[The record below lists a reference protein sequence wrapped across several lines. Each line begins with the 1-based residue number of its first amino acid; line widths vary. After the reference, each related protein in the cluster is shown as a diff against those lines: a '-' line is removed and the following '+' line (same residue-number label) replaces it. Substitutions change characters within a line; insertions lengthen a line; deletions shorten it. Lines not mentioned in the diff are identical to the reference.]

1 MLNNYICAIDI
12 GSNKI
17 SASLVRIKKNHIED
31 IFFDCLPSSGVKEG
45 VIVDATQLVV
55 CLGKIIKSLRAKSGL
70 KIKFIHTNFSGKDI
84 STKHSHAI
92 IPLAERGNKVV
103 TSMDIASAN
112 EQARILGS
120 SLEDEI
126 IHVIP
131 SSYSIDSK
139 SNVINPIGLY
149 SHRLEVDLYLVCAR
163 LSSLQSLSRAVS
175 QCGCQIRSL
184 SFSGLATS
192 KAVLGSKEKKGL
204 SVFCDV
210 GSDVTELLIFRDGL
224 LQDIQILPLGG
235 NSMTGQ
241 LSEGLKINF
250 ELAEDIKRS
259 YGIILDNSH
268 GIIQD
273 AGSIPENKEILVKR
287 DEFYKPI
294 KQREV
299 VQMATNSGRLI
310 CSQIKEVVERK
321 VALHEVD
328 NFIMVGK
335 TLLIDGFIEMMESV
349 TGIPV
354 RIGRINNPEIAPVAK
369 ENNELAGQKYLTY
382 LTCLGMI
389 CEDLESKSIGN
400 LAIVKPAKNLF
411 FKAINRFKEVY
422 QEYF

>member
-1 MLNNYICAIDI
+1 MLNNNYLCAIDI

-17 SASLVRIKKNHIED
+17 SAALAQVRKNRIEN
-31 IFFDCLPSSGVKEG
+31 IFFEVMPSHGVKEG
-45 VIVDATQLVV
+45 VIVDATELVI
-55 CLGKIIKSLRAKSGL
+55 CLTKILKSLKSKSGL

-92 IPLAERGNKVV
+92 IPLAERGNKVI
-103 TSMDIASAN
+103 TSTDISSAN

-120 SLEDEI
+120 NLDDEI

-149 SHRLEVDLYLVCAR
+149 SHKLEVDLYLVCAR
-163 LSSLQSLSRAVS
+163 LSSLQSLSRVIS
-175 QCGCQIRSL
+175 QAGYEIRNL

-192 KAVLGSKEKKGL
+192 KAVFGQEEKRGL

-210 GSDVTELLIFRDGL
+210 GSDVTELLIFQDGL
-224 LQDIQILPLGG
+224 LQSIQILPLGG
-235 NSMTGQ
+235 NSMTQQ

-259 YGIILDNSH
+259 YGII
-268 GIIQD
+268 GD
-273 AGSIPENKEILVKR
+273 ANSIPEDKEILVKK

-294 KQREV
+294 KQRQV
-299 VQMATNSGRLI
+299 ALMTTNSSRLI
-310 CSQIKEVVERK
+310 CSQIKEVVEK
-321 VALHEVD
+321 KKALHEID
-328 NFIMVGK
+328 HFIMAGK
-335 TLLIDGFIEMMESV
+335 TLLTDGFIEMMESV
-349 TGIPV
+349 IGMPV
-354 RIGRINNPEIAPVAK
+354 KIGRISNPEIASQVK
-369 ENNELAGQKYLTY
+369 ENSDLSGQKYLTY

-389 CEDLESKSIGN
+389 CEDLENKTVGN
-400 LAIVKPAKNLF
+400 LILVKPAKNLLI
-411 FKAINRFKEVY
+411 KTINRFREVY

>member
-1 MLNNYICAIDI
+1 MLNNNYICAIDI

-17 SASLVRIKKNHIED
+17 SASLAKIKKSRIES
-31 IFFDCLPSSGVKEG
+31 IFFDVMPSSGVKEG
-45 VIVDATQLVV
+45 VIIDATQLVT
-55 CLGKIIKSLRAKSGL
+55 CLTKIIKNLKNKSGL
-70 KIKFIHTNFSGKDI
+70 RIKFIHTNFSGKDI

-92 IPLAERGNKVV
+92 IPLAERGNKVI
-103 TSMDIASAN
+103 TSTDIASAN

-120 SLEDEI
+120 SLEEEI

-163 LSSLQSLSRAVS
+163 LSSLQSLSRVIS
-175 QCGCQIRSL
+175 QAGYEIRNL

-192 KAVLGSKEKKGL
+192 KAVFGKEEKKGL

-210 GSDVTELLIFRDGL
+210 GSDVTELLIFKDGL
-224 LQDIQILPLGG
+224 LQDIQILSLGG
-235 NSMTGQ
+235 NSMTAQ
-241 LSEGLKINF
+241 LSEGLKINA

-259 YGIILDNSH
+259 YGIIGDTS
-268 GIIQD
+268 
-273 AGSIPENKEILVKR
+273 SIPENKEILVKK

-294 KQREV
+294 KQRDV
-299 VQMATNSGRLI
+299 AQMTTNSGRLI

-321 VALHEVD
+321 VALHEID
-328 NFIMVGK
+328 HFIMVGK
-335 TLLIDGFIEMMESV
+335 TLLTDGFIEMMESV
-349 TGIPV
+349 MGIPV
-354 RIGRINNPEIAPVAK
+354 KIGRIRNPEIASLSK
-369 ENNELAGQKYLTY
+369 ENSDLSGQKYLTY
-382 LTCLGMI
+382 LTSLGMI
-389 CEDLESKSIGN
+389 CEDLENKTVGN
-400 LAIVKPAKNLF
+400 LILVKPAKNLI

>member
-1 MLNNYICAIDI
+1 MLNSNYVCAIDI

-17 SASLVRIKKNHIED
+17 AASLALVKKNHIEN
-31 IFFDCLPSSGVKEG
+31 IFFDVIPSRGIKEG
-45 VIVDATQLVV
+45 VIVDATELVV
-55 CLGKIIKSLRAKSGL
+55 CLTKIIKSLRAKSGL
-70 KIKFIHTNFSGKDI
+70 KLKFIHTNFSGKDI

-103 TSMDIASAN
+103 TSTDITNAN

-120 SLEDEI
+120 SLEEEI

-149 SHRLEVDLYLVCAR
+149 SHKLEVDLYLICAR
-163 LSSLQSLSRAVS
+163 LASLQSLSRVVGQS
-175 QCGCQIRSL
+175 GSEIRNL

-192 KAVLGSKEKKGL
+192 KAIFGKEEKCGL
-204 SVFCDV
+204 SVFCDI
-210 GSDVTELLIFRDGL
+210 GSDVTELLIFKDGL

-235 NSMTGQ
+235 NSMTQQ

-259 YGIILDNSH
+259 YGII
-268 GIIQD
+268 GD
-273 AGSIPENKEILVKR
+273 ANNIPEEKEVLVKK
-287 DEFYKPI
+287 DEYYKPI

-299 VQMATNSGRLI
+299 AQMATNSSRLI
-310 CSQIKEVVERK
+310 CSQIKEVIDRK
-321 VALHEVD
+321 VALHEID
-328 NFIMVGK
+328 HFIMVGK
-335 TLLIDGFIEMMESV
+335 TLLTDGFIEMMESV
-349 TGIPV
+349 MGLPV
-354 RIGRINNPEIAPVAK
+354 EIGKIHNPEIA
-369 ENNELAGQKYLTY
+369 ELAKNNGDLSGQKYLTY

-389 CEDLESKSIGN
+389 CEDLESKTVGN
-400 LAIVKPAKNLF
+400 FILVKPAKNLLI
-411 FKAINRFKEVY
+411 KTINRFKEVY

>member
-1 MLNNYICAIDI
+1 MLNNSYICAVDI

-17 SASLVRIKKNHIED
+17 SVALALVRKNKISN
-31 IFFDCLPSSGVKEG
+31 IFFDYLPSRGVKEG
-45 VIVDATQLVV
+45 VIVDATELVT
-55 CLGKIIKSLRAKSGL
+55 CLTKILKNLKAKSGL

-92 IPLAERGNKVV
+92 IPLAERGNKVI
-103 TSMDIASAN
+103 TSTDISMAN

-120 SLEDEI
+120 CLDDEI

-163 LSSLQSLSRAVS
+163 LASLQSLSRVVS
-175 QCGCQIRSL
+175 QAGYEIRSL

-192 KAVLGSKEKKGL
+192 KVVFGIEEKRGL

-210 GSDVTELLIFRDGL
+210 GSDVTELLIFKDGL
-224 LQDIQILPLGG
+224 LQSIQILPLGG
-235 NSMTGQ
+235 NSMTRQ
-241 LSEGLKINF
+241 LSDGLKINF

-259 YGIILDNSH
+259 YGIIGDVNN
-268 GIIQD
+268 
-273 AGSIPENKEILVKR
+273 IPEDKEILVKK

-299 VQMATNSGRLI
+299 AAMATNSSRLI
-310 CSQIKEVVERK
+310 CTQIKDAVEPK
-321 VALHEVD
+321 VALHEID
-328 NFIMVGK
+328 HFIMIGK
-335 TLLIDGFIEMMESV
+335 TLLTDGFIEMMESV
-349 TGIPV
+349 IGMPV
-354 RIGRINNPEIAPVAK
+354 SIGRINNPEIASLAK
-369 ENNELAGQKYLTY
+369 ENNDLSGQKYLTY

-389 CEDLESKSIGN
+389 CEDLENKVVGN
-400 LAIVKPAKNLF
+400 LALVKPAKNLF
-411 FKAINRFKEVY
+411 IKTINRFKEVY